1 MAMREISKKTSIV
14 LSFLL
19 PALVLVTFF
28 FVNSH
33 NSHEPLNSREVKLT
47 YGFVVEEIPKESKS
61 IRVWVPLPLSNAHQS
76 VAVIEVRGDRSYRIV
91 EETEYGNRFIVFDIA
106 GSAVSQA
113 GKVEVSID
121 YDIVRSAISSMH
133 EHGEQLNADQLA
145 RYLGPSRLIPIDGKI
160 AQEAYQTAG
169 AVDNPFKQA
178 RLLYDHIVESLTYD
192 KSGIGWGR
200 GDAIYACDIRK
211 GNCTDFHSLFIGQ
224 ARSLNIPARF
234 IMGIPLPTNRNQGQ
248 IPGYHCWGEFY
259 IEQKGWQPIDAS
271 EASKFPEKKD
281 SLFAA
286 LDEHRVAFTVGRDI
300 NLPGANSEPLNYV
313 IYPHVEIDGEI
324 HINVRT
330 NFYFKDY
337 R

>member
-1 MAMREISKKTSIV
+1 MRGVSKKRSIV

-19 PALVLVTFF
+19 LALVLVSVFF
-28 FVNSH
+28 LNSH

-47 YGFVVEEIPKESKS
+47 YSFIVDEIPIESKS
-61 IRVWVPLPLSNAHQS
+61 IRVWVPLPLSNAHQN
-76 VAVIEVRGDRSYRIV
+76 VTGIEVQGDRQYRIV

-106 GSAVSQA
+106 GSAVSQG

-121 YDIVRSAISSMH
+121 YDVVRSSIGSMH
-133 EHGEQLNADQLA
+133 EHGVSQQLDDDQLA

-169 AVDNPFKQA
+169 AVGNPVTQA
-178 RLLYDHIVESLTYD
+178 RLLYENIVETLTYD
-192 KSGIGWGR
+192 ESGTGWGR
-200 GDAIYACDIRK
+200 GDAIYACDVRR

-224 ARSLNIPARF
+224 ARSLKIPARF
-234 IMGIPLPTNRNQGQ
+234 IMGVPLPTGKKQGQ
-248 IPGYHCWGEFY
+248 IPGYHCWGEFHVK
-259 IEQKGWQPIDAS
+259 QKGWQPIDAS

-286 LDEHRVAFTVGRDI
+286 LDEHRVAFTIGRDI

-313 IYPHVEIDGEI
+313 IYPHVEIDGKI
-324 HINVRT
+324 HTNVRT

-337 R
+337 K